1 MNAHILTIQLEQ
13 QLQTNPVSS
22 VAPYLPPSSKLRDLW
37 KQILDMISVH
47 WYSFHMFL

>member
-22 VAPYLPPSSKLRDLW
+22 APPYLSPSSKPWDPW
-37 KQILDMISVH
+37 KQILDIISVH
-47 WYSFHMFL
+47 WYSFPTFL